1 MIPQA
6 IRASAPK
13 VFISFASAD
22 LPQAQRLNDN
32 LQQHNIATFFAPR
45 DLASSGNI
53 PVVLSRKLA
62 ESDYFVLLVSTN
74 SMSSPWVELE
84 WTAALAREIN
94 ERRAFLF
101 LLRLDGAPPP
111 LILSARNYLDGYRDW
126 NTAVNRLV
134 EVWQRD
140 WETRQRGIRVVPPP
154 GPARRSLIGAGISG
168 VEQETSDI
176 PSGERTLPRED
187 SIAVRQKLVA
197 HFSEEELRTL
207 CFDIGVDYESL
218 PAMGKEGKAR
228 ELVLHLERRG
238 QSPEL
243 VALCRQLRPNAFW
256 PEVTH
261 VSWSSTVSSP
271 TTQPVPWMIVYIF
284 NQAFSIQHV
293 MRVAPTLTGRQL
305 YAQVRVALAL
315 NDQVEAL
322 GGQVG
327 LRFTY
332 TLLHNGTHLLLE
344 QPLSKS
350 GIEDGTSLD
359 LIISMEQFGPDGNLT
374 PVVFRGPREDV
385 GPSKLSRE
393 LIGRL
398 IEKAFGH
405 LL

>member
-1 MIPQA
+1 MTPQA

-13 VFISFASAD
+13 VFISYASAD
-22 LPQAQRLNDN
+22 LLQAQRLNDD
-32 LQQHNIATFFAPR
+32 LQRRNIATFFAPR
-45 DLASSGNI
+45 DLAPGGNI

-62 ESDYFVLLVSTN
+62 ESDYCVLLVSTN

-94 ERRAFLF
+94 ERQAFLF

-111 LILSARNYLDGYRDW
+111 LILSARKYLDGYRDW
-126 NTAVNRLV
+126 STTVNQLI
-134 EVWQRD
+134 EVWQHD
-140 WETRQRGIRVVPPP
+140 WETRQRGIRIVPPL
-154 GPARRSLIGAGISG
+154 GPAKRSLIEAGIPSDN
-168 VEQETSDI
+168 QKTSDI
-176 PSGERTLPRED
+176 SSGEKTLQRED
-187 SIAVRQKLVA
+187 LIAVRQKLVV

-238 QSPEL
+238 QIPEL

-256 PEVTH
+256 PEVAD
-261 VSWSSTVSSP
+261 VSWYSIVSSP
-271 TTQPVPWMIVYIF
+271 TAQPVPWMVVYIF

-305 YAQVRVALAL
+305 YAQMRVALAL
-315 NDQVEAL
+315 SDRVEAL

-332 TLLHNGTHLLLE
+332 TLLHNGTNLLLE

-359 LIISMEQFGPDGNLT
+359 LIISMEQFSPDGTLT
-374 PVVFRGPREDV
+374 PVVFRGPREDI
-385 GPSKLSRE
+385 GTGKLSRE
-393 LIGRL
+393 LIGSL
-398 IEKAFGH
+398 IKKAFGH
-405 LL
+405 LS